1 MEQIDLDDFDGDSG
15 NPLDL
20 IEHVLIERD
29 WSTERPGD
37 DELLTTIPGS
47 WCAYQLR
54 CVWRADEQVLQLVC
68 PLDLK
73 VPEAKRGPIYE
84 TLGLINEQ
92 LWMGHFEMWSED
104 GSILFRHA
112 VFVDGE
118 TGGLS
123 VPYAELLLDTA
134 VLECERFYPVFQFV
148 LWAGKKP
155 MEALEAAMLETV
167 GEA

>member
-1 MEQIDLDDFDGDSG
+1 MEQIDLDDFDGDGG

-20 IEHVLIERD
+20 IEHMVIERD
-29 WSTERPGD
+29 WSCERPSE
-37 DELLTTIPGS
+37 DELLVTIPGS

-73 VPEAKRGPIYE
+73 VPDGKRLPIHE
-84 TLGLINEQ
+84 TIGLINEQ
-92 LWMGHFEMWSED
+92 LWMGHMEMWSED
-104 GSILFRHA
+104 GSLLFRHA
-112 VFVDGE
+112 VYIDGE
-118 TGGLS
+118 AGGLT
-123 VPYAELLLDTA
+123 ANHADLLIDTA

-155 MEALEAAMLETV
+155 AEALEAAMLETV